1 MDVLL
6 TDASSR
12 ISYSALRSLCSLG
25 LKVAVADTSL
35 TGMCQWS
42 RLPSAKYTYSPP
54 LSRQEDFIR
63 DIVSILKETGA
74 KFLLPGYD
82 ETEVLAKYRD
92 RIPADVVMPISSYE
106 NISLSNDKG
115 RTLEY
120 AANLGVPVPE
130 IVEWRD
136 FKELEDK
143 LRVDGSVVVKLRRGN
158 SAKGVFYAGSAEEA
172 VGICRRLIDKYG
184 LPPERYPLVQR
195 KVYGPKWTVSCVY
208 NHGKELSF
216 ITQRML
222 REKPVSGGTST
233 YRITDR
239 NEEIED
245 YTRRM
250 LGGMGWHGII
260 MVEYK
265 YDPRTGKFWFMELNP
280 RLWGAISHAVA
291 ADADFV
297 KLLYAA
303 STQGVARAEE
313 MVRPPRLG
321 VYGRWIL
328 GDFIIAAQEMKSLH
342 PWTAVKALMPMRTDD
357 YDEFK
362 LDDPIAFFG
371 EFAYF
376 VKKFLVKSFSKI
388 PAVDEGLG

>member
-42 RLPSAKYTYSPP
+42 RLPSAKFTYSPP

-63 DIVSILKETGA
+63 DVLWILKETGA

-92 RIPADVVMPISSYE
+92 RIPPDVVMPIASYE
-106 NISLSNDKG
+106 NISLANDKG
-115 RTLEY
+115 RTLAY
-120 AANLGVPVPE
+120 AKSLGVPVPE
-130 IVEWRD
+130 IVEWQT
-136 FKELEDK
+136 FKELEGSLK
-143 LRVDGSVVVKLRRGN
+143 EDGSVVVKLRRGN

-172 VGICRRLIDKYG
+172 VGICRRLIEKYD

-208 NHGKELSF
+208 DRGKELSS
-216 ITQRML
+216 ITQKML

-233 YRITDR
+233 YRVTDR

-250 LGGMGWHGII
+250 LEGMGWHGII

-265 YDPRTGKFWFMELNP
+265 YDPRTGRFWFMELNP

-297 KLLYAA
+297 KILYTA
-303 STQGVARAEE
+303 STQGLEQARA

-328 GDFIIAAQEMKSLH
+328 GDVMISLQEMKRLH
-342 PWTAVKALMPMRTDD
+342 LWNAVKVLLPEKTHD

-362 LDDPIAFFG
+362 LDDPVAFFG
-371 EFAYF
+371 EVAYF
-376 VKKFLVKSFSKI
+376 VKKTLVKSYSKI

>member
-42 RLPSAKYTYSPP
+42 RLPSAKFTYSPP

-63 DIVSILKETGA
+63 DVLWILKETGA

-92 RIPADVVMPISSYE
+92 RIPPDVVMPIASYE
-106 NISLSNDKG
+106 NISLANDKG
-115 RTLEY
+115 RTLAY
-120 AANLGVPVPE
+120 AKSLGVPVPE
-130 IVEWRD
+130 IIEWRT
-136 FKELEDK
+136 FKELEGSLK
-143 LRVDGSVVVKLRRGN
+143 EDGSVVVKLRRGN

-172 VGICRRLIDKYG
+172 VGICRRLIEKYD

-208 NHGKELSF
+208 DRGKELSS
-216 ITQRML
+216 ITQKML

-233 YRITDR
+233 YRVTDR

-250 LGGMGWHGII
+250 LEGMGWHGII

-265 YDPRTGKFWFMELNP
+265 YDPRTGRFWFMELNP

-297 KLLYAA
+297 KILHTA
-303 STQGVARAEE
+303 STQGLEKARA

-328 GDFIIAAQEMKSLH
+328 GDVMICMQEMKRLH
-342 PWTAVKALMPMRTDD
+342 LWSAVKVLMPEKTHD

-371 EFAYF
+371 EVAYF
-376 VKKFLVKSFSKI
+376 VKKTLVKSYSKI

>member
-42 RLPSAKYTYSPP
+42 RLPSAKFTYSPP
-54 LSRQEDFIR
+54 LSRQEDFVR
-63 DIVSILKETGA
+63 DVVWILKETGA

-92 RIPADVVMPISSYE
+92 RVPADVVMPIASYE
-106 NISLSNDKG
+106 NISLANDKG

-120 AANLGVPVPE
+120 AKGLGVPVPE
-130 IVEWRD
+130 IIEWRT
-136 FKELEDK
+136 FKELEDR
-143 LRVDGSVVVKLRRGN
+143 LREDGSVVVKLRRGN

-172 VGICRRLIDKYG
+172 VGICRRLIEKYG

-208 NHGKELSF
+208 DHGKELSF
-216 ITQRML
+216 ITQKML

-233 YRITDR
+233 YRVTDR

-250 LGGMGWHGII
+250 LEGMGWHGII

-265 YDPRTGKFWFMELNP
+265 YDPRTGRFWFMELNP

-297 KLLYAA
+297 KILYTA
-303 STQGVARAEE
+303 STQGLEKARA

-328 GDFIIAAQEMKSLH
+328 GDVMICMQEMKRLH
-342 PWTAVKALMPMRTDD
+342 LWSAVKVLMPEKTHD

-371 EFAYF
+371 EVAYF
-376 VKKFLVKSFSKI
+376 VKKTLVKSYSKI